1 MREPKRFFSYM
12 GKYKVSY
19 WCVFILTLLTSA
31 VLNLAYSY
39 MNKLIFNAM
48 EYGDYELFRQAAV
61 LCIILLVLN
70 CLAPYRRYFQIRIV
84 RKLVFDVKIKL
95 FEKLMKMDMVY
106 YEKNHSGEVLKV
118 LNSDANSLK
127 DSYFSH
133 IFWVFGRLVSGV
145 TAILTMII
153 YSPLLMIVSVS
164 FCLIT
169 VFLSVRIN
177 RQIKAMDR
185 GIQTKL
191 SRLTARLSDI
201 LSGFAELKMYNGASI
216 VYDNYHEENRKILAD
231 EERRA
236 DKAAVL
242 EMADFFLGI
251 IASFGTIGAGAY
263 LVARGQMDYGT
274 VMAVVSLQMAVSTM
288 VQSCGSALTTFSAS
302 LAKAERVF
310 DFLEMDGEEDQD
322 NSMAELKKGAAP
334 IEVEN
339 LTFSYDD
346 QREILKNF
354 SLCLAEGERV
364 MLIGESGCGKSTL
377 LKLLMGFYKAENGT
391 MKLYDRN
398 INEYSLFQ
406 LRGLITYIPQ
416 RSYLFEGTI
425 RENILAGA
433 VEQEQVSEDQLAY
446 AAKMACADEFIC
458 SFPQGYDTLLTAGG
472 SNLSVGQKQR
482 IAIARAFLK
491 NSPILLMDE
500 PASALDVHSEK
511 MIHQAIG
518 KLMKEKVVIMVSH
531 RRDSFEQ
538 FDHVVEIPFLD
549 KVQINAL

>member
-1 MREPKRFFSYM
+1 MRELKRFFSYM

-19 WCVFILTLLTSA
+19 WSVFILTLLTSV

-48 EYGDYELFRQAAV
+48 EYGDYRLFRQAAI
-61 LCIILLVLN
+61 LCITLFVLN
-70 CLAPYRRYFQIRIV
+70 CLAPYRRYLQIRIV
-84 RKLVFDVKIKL
+84 RKIVFDIKIRL
-95 FEKLMKMDMVY
+95 FEKLMKMDMAY
-106 YEKNHSGEVLKV
+106 YEKNHSGEALKV

-133 IFWVFGRLVSGV
+133 IFWVLGRLVSGV
-145 TAILTMII
+145 TAILAMFV
-153 YSPLLMIVSVS
+153 YSPLLMLVSVS

-177 RQIKAMDR
+177 RQIKDMDR

-201 LSGFAELKMYNGASI
+201 LSGFAELKMYDGASI
-216 VYDNYHEENRKILAD
+216 VYDNYHEENRKILTD

-242 EMADFFLGI
+242 EMAAFFLGI
-251 IASFGTIGAGAY
+251 LASFGTIGAGAY

-288 VQSCGSALTTFSAS
+288 VQSFGSALTTFSSS

-310 DFLEMDGEEDQD
+310 DFLELDGEEEQED
-322 NSMAELKKGAAP
+322 SVAELREGAAP

-339 LTFSYDD
+339 LTFSYDGK
-346 QREILKNF
+346 REILKNF
-354 SLCLAEGERV
+354 SLRLAEGERV

-377 LKLLMGFYKAENGT
+377 LKLLMGFYKAENGAV
-391 MKLYDRN
+391 KLYGRD

-433 VEQEQVSEDQLAY
+433 AKQDQVDEEKLAY
-446 AAKMACADEFIC
+446 AAQMACADEFIQF
-458 SFPQGYDTLLTAGG
+458 FPQGYDTLLTAGG

-491 NSPILLMDE
+491 DSPILLMDE
-500 PASALDVHSEK
+500 PSSALDAHSEK

-518 KLMKEKVVIMVSH
+518 ELMKEKVVIMVSH
-531 RRDSFEQ
+531 RRVSFEQ
-538 FDHVVEIPFLD
+538 FERVVSL
-549 KVQINAL
+549 

>member
-1 MREPKRFFSYM
+1 MRELKRFFSYM
-12 GKYKVSY
+12 GKYKMSY
-19 WCVFILTLLTSA
+19 WSVFILTLLTSA
-31 VLNLAYSY
+31 MLNLVYSY

-48 EYGDYELFRQAAV
+48 EYVDYGLFRQAAI
-61 LCIILLVLN
+61 LCITLLVLN

-84 RKLVFDVKIKL
+84 RRLVFDVKIRL
-95 FEKLMKMDMVY
+95 FEKLMKMDMEY
-106 YEKNHSGEVLKV
+106 YEKNHSGEALKV

-133 IFWVFGRLVSGV
+133 IFWVLGRLVSGV
-145 TAILTMII
+145 TAILAMFV
-153 YSPLLMIVSVS
+153 YSPLLMLVSVS

-169 VFLSVRIN
+169 VFLSVQIN
-177 RQIKAMDR
+177 RQIKDMDR
-185 GIQTKL
+185 GIQAKL

-201 LSGFAELKMYNGASI
+201 LSGFTELKMYNGASI
-216 VYDNYHEENRKILAD
+216 VYDNYHEENGKVLTD

-242 EMADFFLGI
+242 EMAAFFLGI
-251 IASFGTIGAGAY
+251 LASFGTIGAGAY
-263 LVARGQMDYGT
+263 LVTRGQMDYGT

-288 VQSCGSALTTFSAS
+288 VQSFGSALTTFSSS

-310 DFLEMDGEEDQD
+310 DFLELDGEEEQRDFV
-322 NSMAELKKGAAP
+322 AELKKGAP

-339 LTFSYDD
+339 LTFSYDG

-354 SLCLAEGERV
+354 SLCLAERERV
-364 MLIGESGCGKSTL
+364 MLIGASGCGKSTL
-377 LKLLMGFYKAENGT
+377 LKLLMGFYKAENGA
-391 MKLYDRN
+391 MKLYGRN

-406 LRGLITYIPQ
+406 LRRLITYIPQ

-433 VEQEQVSEDQLAY
+433 AKQEQVDEEKLAY
-446 AAKMACADEFIC
+446 AAKMACADEFIR

-491 NSPILLMDE
+491 DSPILLMDE
-500 PASALDVHSEK
+500 PSSALDVHSEK

-518 KLMKEKVVIMVSH
+518 ELMKEKAVIMVSH

-538 FDHVVEIPFLD
+538 FDRVVSL
-549 KVQINAL
+549 